1 MNSPSPLLPPELAER
16 VAQAGAIPSAPPG
29 ALQRV
34 RLRLEATLRWGGPP
48 ATVSAARRWFGGGSP
63 GPVAGLPLPSAGA
76 AWLLGVGVLVLG
88 ATTAAVLMRHPIR
101 HSAVEPMPE
110 APPAAVDLVPV
121 PAPLEFTP
129 EPAEAPPPAPT
140 VEPARAAKP
149 AVRRSAGIETGR
161 AFDDRLASES
171 RLLDLAR
178 VALAEGDIR
187 RSLAALEQHRR
198 TFPEG
203 QLLPQREALRIEALV
218 ASGDY
223 PAALAAANAF
233 RHRFPESLLKV
244 KIDRLLRDLPD
255 ELREE

>member
-1 MNSPSPLLPPELAER
+1 
-16 VAQAGAIPSAPPG
+16 
-29 ALQRV
+29 
-34 RLRLEATLRWGGPP
+34 
-48 ATVSAARRWFGGGSP
+48 
-63 GPVAGLPLPSAGA
+63 
-76 AWLLGVGVLVLG
+76 
-88 ATTAAVLMRHPIR
+88 MRHPIR

-110 APPAAVDLVPV
+110 APPAAVDL
-121 PAPLEFTP
+121 PLVSTPQEFTP
-129 EPAEAPPPAPT
+129 GPPEVQPPAPT
-140 VEPARAAKP
+140 LEPARVAKP
-149 AVRRSAGIETGR
+149 SVRRSARIE
-161 AFDDRLASES
+161 ADLDFDDRLASES

-178 VALAEGDIR
+178 VALAEGDLR
-187 RSLAALEQHRR
+187 RSMTALEQHRR
-198 TFPEG
+198 IFPEG